1 VIKLSEGN
9 LQTRDEVQ
17 EDLKWDLSRIF
28 VAEEEFRQNLQQVKE
43 DVEEIVETYEGELN
57 EPGVILSCLED
68 YEELMIAGTHL
79 YTYAHLANSV
89 DETDPDNQER
99 LARTR
104 MLFSQLQS
112 SVSFI
117 ESEIKELDVETI
129 DEAIEA
135 SDDYSV
141 YLKDLKREKQYKL
154 TAEEERTISALS
166 PVLDSFQQIYN
177 KAKLADLEFESF
189 EVGGEKYPLSFVKF
203 ENEYQLESDK
213 TLRRR
218 AFEEFSSSLSDY
230 QHTMAATYSS
240 QIQKEKILADRR
252 GYDSIFS
259 YLLFDQKVDRE
270 LYDRQI
276 DMIMEKLAPHMR
288 KYARLL
294 GESHDLD
301 EVTFADLKVPLDPE
315 FEPEISVE
323 KTEEYVKNALGVL
336 GDEYL
341 ERILNYR
348 EERWVDFAQNKGKST
363 GGFCSTPYGL
373 KPYILLSWSGL
384 MSELYTLVHELGH
397 ADHFLF
403 AQEHNTL
410 FESRPSTYFVEAPS
424 TINELFLTDYLLES
438 RDDPRF
444 QRWALATMIGNT
456 YFHNFVTHLLEA
468 AYQRRVYELIEEGE
482 GVHAQRLNELKR
494 DVLEE
499 FWGDEVRINEGA
511 ELTWMRQPHYYM
523 GLYPYTYS
531 AGLTIATAVNR
542 RIQDEGESAVE
553 DWLEVLKA
561 GGSKEPVEL
570 ARMADVDVTTAEP
583 LEEAIGFVGDSIDRI
598 AELSEKIES

>member
-1 VIKLSEGN
+1 MSEGN

-17 EDLKWDLSRIF
+17 EHLKWDLSRIF
-28 VAEEEFRQNLQQVKE
+28 TSEEEFRQNLQQVKE
-43 DVEEIVETYEGELN
+43 DVEEIVETYKGELN

-99 LARTR
+99 LSRTR
-104 MLFSQLQS
+104 MLFSRLQS

-117 ESEIKELDVETI
+117 ESEIKELDDETI
-129 DEAIEA
+129 DEAVETT
-135 SDDYSV
+135 DDYSV
-141 YLKDLKREKQYKL
+141 YLQDLQREKQYKL
-154 TAEEERTISALS
+154 TPEEERTISALS

-189 EVGGEKYPLSFVKF
+189 EVEGEEYPLSFVKF

-213 TLRRR
+213 SVRRR
-218 AFEEFSSSLSDY
+218 AFEEFSCSLSDY
-230 QHTMAATYSS
+230 QHTMAATYST

-276 DMIMEKLAPHMR
+276 DMIMEKLAPNMR

-301 EVTFADLKVPLDPE
+301 EVTYADLKVPLDPG

-323 KTEEYVKNALGVL
+323 KTGDYIKNALGVL

-397 ADHFLF
+397 AGHFLF

-494 DVLEE
+494 KVLEE

-542 RIQDEGESAVE
+542 RIQYEGESAVE

>member
-1 VIKLSEGN
+1 MSEGN

-17 EDLKWDLSRIF
+17 EHLKWDLSRIF
-28 VAEEEFRQNLQQVKE
+28 TSEEEFRQNLQQVKE
-43 DVEEIVETYEGELN
+43 DVEEIVETYKGELN

-99 LARTR
+99 LSRTR
-104 MLFSQLQS
+104 MLFSRLQS

-117 ESEIKELDVETI
+117 ESEIKELDDETI
-129 DEAIEA
+129 DEAVETT
-135 SDDYSV
+135 DDYSV
-141 YLKDLKREKQYKL
+141 YLQDLQREKQYKL
-154 TAEEERTISALS
+154 TPEEERTISALS

-189 EVGGEKYPLSFVKF
+189 EVEGEEYPLSFVKF

-213 TLRRR
+213 SVRRR
-218 AFEEFSSSLSDY
+218 AFEEFSCSLSDY
-230 QHTMAATYSS
+230 QHTMAATYST

-301 EVTFADLKVPLDPE
+301 EVTYADLKVPLDPG

-323 KTEEYVKNALGVL
+323 KTGDYIKNALGVL

-397 ADHFLF
+397 AGHFLF

-494 DVLEE
+494 KVLEE

-542 RIQDEGESAVE
+542 RIQYEGESAVE

>member
-1 VIKLSEGN
+1 MSEGN

-135 SDDYSV
+135 TDDYSV

-570 ARMADVDVTTAEP
+570 ARMADVDVTNAEP
-583 LEEAIGFVGDSIDRI
+583 LEEAISFVGDSIDRI